1 MRPSAQRPPL
11 PPHTLKWTL
20 NSQTR
25 RKPGPKNSLIWRWKN
40 RPPLNRWNQWKKIW
54 SLIFHPSPK
63 THADTQTGAPYD
75 AGPPQVLWKFQ
86 PPRRSHAP
94 RQAKPK
100 REIIIPQ
107 RKAPKR
113 EISETRLLDPA
124 IAQARE
130 AEKNNAQNRN
140 KSRPK
145 AKPAKPQGNIKLSS
159 KSSEHEARA
168 QKARPQAADK
178 PIDPDSPFAK
188 LQALKERM
196 QKSA

>member
-1 MRPSAQRPPL
+1 MSGEASALLGRL
-11 PPHTLKWTL
+11 
-20 NSQTR
+20 
-25 RKPGPKNSLIWRWKN
+25 
-40 RPPLNRWNQWKKIW
+40 
-54 SLIFHPSPK
+54 HP
-63 THADTQTGAPYD
+63 
-75 AGPPQVLWKFQ
+75 AGDVGVLLLGN
-86 PPRRSHAP
+86 
-94 RQAKPK
+94 
-100 REIIIPQ
+100 PQ
-107 RKAPKR
+107 RDEA
-113 EISETRLLDPA
+113 DPA

-145 AKPAKPQGNIKLSS
+145 TKPAKPQGNIKLNS
-159 KSSEHEARA
+159 KPAE